1 MATCLPPG
9 VETLLE
15 FPCRFPVKVIG
26 HNTDEFEALVTGI
39 VLAHADQYEGV
50 GITTNTSGAGRYLA
64 VTVTIEATSK
74 DQLDRIY
81 QDLSDCE
88 HVRMAL

>member
-1 MATCLPPG
+1 MASCLPPG

-15 FPCRFPVKVIG
+15 FPCRFPVKAIS
-26 HNTDEFEALVTGI
+26 HNVDDFEALVTGI
-39 VLAHADQYEGV
+39 VLTHAEQYEGV
-50 GITTNTSGAGRYLA
+50 GVTTNTSGAGRYLA
-64 VTVTIEATSK
+64 VTVTIEAESK
-74 DQLDRIY
+74 DQIDRIY